1 METIAQLAVGNMH
14 VRLISK
20 CLDSGISEFK
30 VRVVSQCEQTGT
42 LETIDIPIDSDRYKP
57 GSHNVQLSYPID
69 RDAEASWGAASVNG
83 WWLTVRDGEQLLHLI
98 VEPHGAA
105 SECYSPA
112 ELAVAKQILMASDS
126 PTWMKTES
134 RQLGMD

>member
-1 METIAQLAVGNMH
+1 METMAQLAVGNMH

-20 CLDSGISEFK
+20 CLDSGIHKFK
-30 VRVVSQCEQTGT
+30 VRVVSQSEQTGV
-42 LETIDIPIDSDRYKP
+42 LETIDIPIDADRYRP

-98 VEPHGAA
+98 IEPHGAA
-105 SECYSPA
+105 SECYSTA
-112 ELAVAKQILMASDS
+112 ELAVSKQLLMLKCN
-126 PTWMKTES
+126 PTLVGVSSSM
-134 RQLGMD
+134 QPV